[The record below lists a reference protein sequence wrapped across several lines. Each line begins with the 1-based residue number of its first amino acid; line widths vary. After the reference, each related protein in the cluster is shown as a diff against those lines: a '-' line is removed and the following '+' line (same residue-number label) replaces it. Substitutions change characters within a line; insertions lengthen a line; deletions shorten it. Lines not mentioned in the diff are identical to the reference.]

1 MVMVMQ
7 PVVVMSSG
15 DDEMVMLAA
24 LATAVVGE
32 EEEEAVVS
40 VMDELVIRFSRDFP
54 FRIGSQRSAACTGL
68 QKSLCSSMLSPPRT
82 CK

>member
-1 MVMVMQ
+1 MM
-7 PVVVMSSG
+7 
-15 DDEMVMLAA
+15 MVMLAA
-24 LATAVVGE
+24 VATAVVG

-40 VMDELVIRFSRDFP
+40 VMDELVIRFTRDFP

>member
-24 LATAVVGE
+24 LATAVVG

>member
-1 MVMVMQ
+1 MVMQ

-24 LATAVVGE
+24 LATAVVG

>member
-1 MVMVMQ
+1 MM
-7 PVVVMSSG
+7 
-15 DDEMVMLAA
+15 MVMLAA
-24 LATAVVGE
+24 LATAVVG